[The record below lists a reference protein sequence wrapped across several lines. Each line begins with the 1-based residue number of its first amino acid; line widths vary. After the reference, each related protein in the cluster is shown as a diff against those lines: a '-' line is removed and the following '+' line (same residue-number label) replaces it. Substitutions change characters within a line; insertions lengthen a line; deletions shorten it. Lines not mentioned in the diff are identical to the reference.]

1 MAEHGKESTASF
13 ASRCYKML
21 KHITNSS
28 TQGSPLRLINI
39 KQMVN
44 SFAVLGPKYCFVFA
58 LTSLITSNTCNII
71 KGALKPLVIA
81 AYNIAQKVWKVG

>member
-1 MAEHGKESTASF
+1 
-13 ASRCYKML
+13 
-21 KHITNSS
+21 
-28 TQGSPLRLINI
+28 
-39 KQMVN
+39 MVN